1 MSLGYNGN
9 PFLSKHVI
17 MQKEGCDA
25 LRDGEQFRVYDVRG
39 RCIGIYRYEKKR
51 GQFRLEK
58 MFLDQDEL
66 RRQP

>member
-1 MSLGYNGN
+1 
-9 PFLSKHVI
+9 
-17 MQKEGCDA
+17 MQKAGCDA

-39 RCIGIYRYEKKR
+39 RFIGIYRYEQKR

-58 MFLDQDEL
+58 MFLEQDEL